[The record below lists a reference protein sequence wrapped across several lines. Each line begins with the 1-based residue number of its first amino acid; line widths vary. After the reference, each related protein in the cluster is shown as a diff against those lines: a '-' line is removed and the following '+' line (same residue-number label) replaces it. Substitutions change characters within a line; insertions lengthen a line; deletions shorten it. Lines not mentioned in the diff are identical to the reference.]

1 MQPESTPDPQSE
13 SDRLDRAADQ
23 AIEMCG
29 GDMRSAI
36 RALILANEY
45 LEYEMR
51 LKVSSGYMRGIKHG
65 RLNTYSG

>member
-1 MQPESTPDPQSE
+1 MLAQPDADPESE
-13 SDRLDRAADQ
+13 NERLDAATDK
-23 AIEMCG
+23 AIEMSG

-51 LKVSSGYMRGIKHG
+51 LKVSAGYTRGIRHG
-65 RLNTYSG
+65 RFDSYSG